1 MSKAAKVWLIIAGSL
16 VALGV
21 LIFVGALAISGWDL
35 SNFGI
40 SKYTT
45 QTYEIGDSFDTIVI
59 NVPASDIEFAPA
71 NDGKCRIDC
80 FDLPETQ
87 YSAEVRDDALTVTTY
102 GEKTTWIDRLSAF
115 SCEGPKMTVY
125 LPESVSKQLK
135 IAASAGD
142 VRLPADFTFDGV
154 DIDSS
159 TSDVDCAASVTEEM
173 KIHSTTG
180 DIRLSA
186 LSAGKIHIDVTTG
199 DVQMQNVTAQG
210 DVTVKTTTG
219 DITLTE
225 TFSEKSFSLEGVTCD
240 IRFDKCDAAQI
251 AAHTTTGDITG
262 TLCSD
267 KNFTAKSNVGDVK
280 VPDNGE
286 GGNCELT
293 TGTGN
298 ILITIVEGE
307 LPKSTADS
315 TAQEQP
321 AA

>member
-21 LIFVGALAISGWDL
+21 LIFVGALAMSHWDL
-35 SNFGI
+35 SNFST

-45 QTYEIGDSFDTIVI
+45 RTYEIGDSFDSIII

-80 FDLPETQ
+80 YDSPKTQ

-102 GEKTTWIDRLSAF
+102 GEKTTWIDRLTFF
-115 SCEGPKMTVY
+115 SFEGPKMTVY
-125 LPESVSKQLK
+125 LPESEYKQLK
-135 IAASAGD
+135 IAASTGD
-142 VRLPADFTFDGV
+142 VRLPADFAFDGV

-173 KIHSTTG
+173 KIRSTTG
-180 DIRLSA
+180 DVRLSA
-186 LSAGKIHIDVTTG
+186 LSAGKIDISVTTG
-199 DVQMQNVTAQG
+199 DVQMQSVTAQG
-210 DVTVKTTTG
+210 DVTVTTTTG

-225 TFSEKSFSLEGVTCD
+225 TFGEKSFALEGVTCD

-251 AAHTTTGDITG
+251 TAHTTTGDITG
-262 TLCSD
+262 SLCSD
-267 KNFTAKSNVGDVK
+267 KIFTARSNAGDVK

-286 GGNCELT
+286 GGACALT
-293 TGTGN
+293 TGTGD
-298 ILITIVEGE
+298 ILISIAQGE
-307 LPKSTADS
+307 FPKSTSDS
-315 TAQEQP
+315 AAKDQP
-321 AA
+321 SA